1 VQQNK
6 GLQAGDGNT
15 KIGFDGQGS
24 LKELVM
30 GRPIRH
36 EFFCQ
41 SGAKVAVG
49 LRLGMSKFVEFAEGS
64 ESKYQVDTGE
74 VTRIIGR
81 CCSII
86 EIVENLVKIL
96 PGIDGTMKVETGEID
111 IDDVFCKDAVLGQ
124 PDVEFGGL

>member
-15 KIGFDGQGS
+15 KIRFDAQGS
-24 LKELVM
+24 LEKLVM

-36 EFFCQ
+36 KFFCQ
-41 SGAKVAVG
+41 DGAKVAVG

-64 ESKYQVDTGE
+64 ESKYQVDTAE

-81 CCSII
+81 GCSVV
-86 EIVENLVKIL
+86 EIVEDLVKVL
-96 PGIDGTMKVETGEID
+96 SEIDGTMKVKTGEID
-111 IDDVFCKDAVLGQ
+111 VDNVLCKDAVLGQ
-124 PDVEFGGL
+124 PDVNFGGL